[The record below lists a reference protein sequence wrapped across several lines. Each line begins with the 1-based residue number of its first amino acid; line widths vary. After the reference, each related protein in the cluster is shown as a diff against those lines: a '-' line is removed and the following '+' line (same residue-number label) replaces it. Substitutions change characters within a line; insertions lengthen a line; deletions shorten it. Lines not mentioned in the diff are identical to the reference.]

1 MVPSLFLAS
10 AMVGGGSPSK
20 TYVTDERS
28 DGSVAG
34 GGGGGGG
41 GDDDVSVLTHDTR
54 AWRTSAT
61 VASAVR
67 TVRTARTVLSILYQF
82 LPRLP
87 LPVFIRRAFESA
99 DPLDKYVNPHALSD
113 QFSRETIVGAVFED
127 GRKPILT
134 AEERAKLKTF
144 REEQQRRGSR
154 R

>member
-28 DGSVAG
+28 DDSVAG
-34 GGGGGGG
+34 GGGGGGAG
-41 GDDDVSVLTHDTR
+41 DDVSVLSHDTR
-54 AWRTSAT
+54 ATWRPSAT

-67 TVRTARTVLSILYQF
+67 TERTARTVLSILYQF

-87 LPVFIRRAFESA
+87 LPVFIRRAFEPA

-113 QFSRETIVGAVFED
+113 QYSRETIVGAVFED